1 MAVQKDAL
9 ALLWDQPP
17 AGRRGPKPTL
27 THDRIAAAGIELAD
41 AEGLTAVTM
50 QRVAEALDVTKM
62 ALYRYVPGKAE
73 LIALMTEAALGAAP
87 ELPPGPWRQ
96 ALGEWARH
104 IFAGYR
110 RHPWALATTVGPR
123 PVGPNELS
131 WMEVACA
138 RLAGTGLTGSEMLD
152 VAATLIGHVR
162 SIAQQEAAAGSASP
176 EQNLQQGVA
185 AVLRDHRDR
194 YPALTAALDA
204 TVQEGGSDQ
213 ALDFGLARILDGV
226 ELLIT
231 RRTGA

>member
-1 MAVQKDAL
+1 MAVRKDAL
-9 ALLWDQPP
+9 ALLWEQPP

-27 THDRIAAAGIELAD
+27 THERIAAAGIELAD
-41 AEGLTAVTM
+41 AEGLSAVTM
-50 QRVAEALDVTKM
+50 QRVAEALEVTKM

-73 LIALMTEAALGAAP
+73 LIALMTEAALGGPP
-87 ELPPGPWRQ
+87 ELPAGPWRP

-104 IFAGYR
+104 VFAGYL

-162 SIAQQEAAAGSASP
+162 SIAQQDVAAGSAGP
-176 EQNLQQGVA
+176 EQNLQQGIA
-185 AVLRDHRDR
+185 AVLREHRDR

-204 TVQEGGSDQ
+204 TAEQGGSDQ

-226 ELLIT
+226 ELLIA
-231 RRTGA
+231 RRAAT